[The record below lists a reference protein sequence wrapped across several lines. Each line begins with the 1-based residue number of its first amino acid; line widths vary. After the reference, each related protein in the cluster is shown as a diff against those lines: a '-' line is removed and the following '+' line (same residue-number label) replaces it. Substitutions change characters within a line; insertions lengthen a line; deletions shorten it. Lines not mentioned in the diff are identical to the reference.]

1 MTNAFLYLTV
11 VLVWGSSWL
20 MMKFQVGVVPP
31 EASVI
36 YRFAMAACLMFAW
49 VLLRRLPLRFT
60 LRQHALIALQ
70 GALIFCTNYVLF
82 YYATGYLTTGLIA
95 VVMSTASIMTMLLN
109 AVWLRQPPQ
118 TLVMLGAAMG
128 AGGIAVIFWP
138 ELAGL
143 AAGGGAVLGLAL
155 SAAATFS
162 FSAGAI
168 IAGRNQAAGL
178 SVRGTTAWAM
188 FYGVALLTAFS
199 LVRGT
204 EVTFDPRFAYVAS
217 LMVLTILSTIIA
229 FACYFSLLARIG
241 SDRAAYATVLFPVV
255 ALTLSTLFEGY
266 QWTGTALTGV
276 ALTLAG
282 NALVLAPGKPAG
294 DRGDSSIER
303 GSRIA

>member
-1 MTNAFLYLTV
+1 MTNALLYLTV

-20 MMKFQVGVVPP
+20 LMKFQVGVVPP

-49 VLLRRLPLRFT
+49 VILRRLPLRFT
-60 LRQHALIALQ
+60 LRQHVLIAAQ
-70 GALIFCTNYVLF
+70 GALIFCTNFVLF
-82 YYATGYLTTGLIA
+82 YYATKYLTTGLVA

-128 AGGIAVIFWP
+128 ACGIAVIFWP

-143 AAGGGAVLGLAL
+143 ASGNGSALGLAL
-155 SAAATFS
+155 SAAATLS

-178 SVRGTTAWAM
+178 SVRGTSAWAM

-199 LVRGT
+199 LVRGI
-204 EVTFDPRFAYVAS
+204 EFTFDPRFPYVAS
-217 LMVLTILSTIIA
+217 LMALTILSTIIA
-229 FACYFSLLARIG
+229 FACYFALLGRIG

-266 QWTGTALTGV
+266 QWTNMALIGV

-282 NALVLAPGKPAG
+282 NALVLMPRKPGRSAH
-294 DRGDSSIER
+294 DSSIEH